1 IMRQR
6 EKPMPARGEWLKRKS
21 FGSVNDN
28 KYLNAMWRSGK
39 K

>member
-1 IMRQR
+1 M
-6 EKPMPARGEWLKRKS
+6 LKRKS

>member
-1 IMRQR
+1 
-6 EKPMPARGEWLKRKS
+6 KRKS